1 MLSRSYRVAVFAN
14 SIAATFIEKRGRP
27 THDTHKLERE
37 RERGRER
44 ENERYEE
51 RDRDRERKRERGRCY
66 HSPGVDVFVGDKLL
80 GVHVVQ
86 EPLEALTLEPPSEFH
101 PL

>member
-1 MLSRSYRVAVFAN
+1 M
-14 SIAATFIEKRGRP
+14 
-27 THDTHKLERE
+27 
-37 RERGRER
+37 
-44 ENERYEE
+44 RYEE

-66 HSPGVDVFVGDKLL
+66 HSPGMDVFVRDKLL